1 MATKKIRLDALLNL
15 SEPEFLDLIGGI
27 YENTPTIVQQ
37 FYDNHLHPE
46 RVSATSGRITNVKLL
61 FDEIRRYVYEG
72 LNGEERLGLLRAH
85 PDLCAALLKKK
96 KECQPQQQRPN
107 RRKPIRATTLWPIF
121 AHTRGASKIYSSQR
135 TIQIQIQY
143 TLHPRCTQCDEIHS
157 AIGNGTSSA
166 FQLRN

>member
-1 MATKKIRLDALLNL
+1 MMTKKIRLDALLNL

-37 FYDNHLHPE
+37 FYNNHLHPE

-96 KECQPQQQRPN
+96 KEEEEDTNDITAESRLEQRRSGLSSLTPEELA
-107 RRKPIRATTLWPIF
+107 KFIRLNEQYKSKFNIPFILAVRNAT
-121 AHTRGASKIYSSQR
+121 K
-135 TIQIQIQY
+135 
-143 TLHPRCTQCDEIHS
+143 
-157 AIGNGTSSA
+157 
-166 FQLRN
+166 